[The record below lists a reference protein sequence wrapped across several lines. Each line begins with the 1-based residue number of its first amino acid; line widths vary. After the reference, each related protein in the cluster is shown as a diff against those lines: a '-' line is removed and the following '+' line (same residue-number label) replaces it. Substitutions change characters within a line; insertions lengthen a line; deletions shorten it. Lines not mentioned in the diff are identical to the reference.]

1 MQNLTPAM
9 RQYVDIKKKHSDCI
23 LFFRLGDFYEVFF
36 DDAKLCSKLLD
47 LVLTSKNK
55 NKPNPIPM
63 AWIPYHSSE
72 KYIKKLI
79 NYWYKVAIAEQMTNP
94 VPGKIVEREVVSIIT
109 PGTYLSD
116 DNKWFSYIVA
126 LYSQTYKDWTN
137 YHISWWD
144 FSIGEYTTKSFH
156 TVEEMQKFV
165 CQLNPSEIIFDINF
179 LEKGEIQ
186 NNLKN
191 SLNSLISLYD
201 IPFNPEEYILQQ
213 TRIQTLSSFGTAL
226 EEWRLNAFALLINYI
241 KNTQKS
247 DLYNIVKVSFH
258 QTDKKV
264 LLDDITIKN
273 LEIFSSS
280 YESNEKYSL
289 AGVINTS
296 KTAGWSRL
304 LYHILANP
312 INDIDELRV
321 RLSHIEY
328 YQNNIELTEEI
339 HKILSYM
346 SDIPRLLTRII
357 YKKTLPT
364 LFVKIRFVLWLFF
377 KDINNN
383 LIFEME
389 RIGLH
394 IDDKNNVY
402 DIFALLNNLL
412 KDDDE
417 VNDTIDFIKDG
428 YNNNIDNLRSIAYHS
443 DDLLIQYQQDLV
455 NLTGISNIKLKFIM
469 NQWYFLEVTNKDIE
483 KFEAK
488 LYSIKNELDLEEK
501 EKYTIERRN
510 TLIGSQ
516 RYTSAYLEIIQ
527 NKVLSAKEELISAE
541 FKLLAEIKEK
551 LTDIMISFN
560 NFYHKISWLDIYTS
574 HALLARDNNFIKPD
588 LKKESNI
595 NIKLWRHPVI
605 ERYLDNNQHFIPNNL
620 NIWDNT
626 SFLHIITGPN
636 MGGKSTFLRQNA
648 LIILMAHCGLFVPAN
663 EAKIGLVD
671 WIFAR
676 VGSGDVIAKNQSTFM
691 TEMIEVSNIL
701 NNATKNSFII
711 FDELGRWTSTYDWL
725 ALTKAILEYVA
736 KEIKAK
742 TLIATHYHELIKLE
756 WNLNWVKNYSVW
768 VYETEKEV
776 IFMKKIVEWWASKS
790 YWLDVAKLAGISQ
803 SIIDQAKK
811 NLEQLEIS
819 KHNSNNQKQ
828 QLWLDF
834 EVKVKSD
841 PRFEKIK
848 QIIESLNINEITP
861 LQALQ
866 ILSKIQWEL

>member
-1 MQNLTPAM
+1 M

-36 DDAKLCSKLLD
+36 EDAKLCSKLLD
-47 LVLTSKNK
+47 LVLTSKNR

-79 NYWYKVAIAEQMTNP
+79 NYGYKVAIAEQMTTP
-94 VPGKIVEREVVSIIT
+94 VPGQIVEREVVSIIT

-116 DNKWFSYIVA
+116 ENKWFSYIVA

-144 FSIGEYTTKSFH
+144 FSIGEYITKSFRS
-156 TVEEMQKFV
+156 VEEMQKFV

-179 LEKGEIQ
+179 LEKSEIQ
-186 NNLKN
+186 NNLKK
-191 SLNSLISLYD
+191 SLNSLISLYEV
-201 IPFNPEEYILQQ
+201 PFNPEEYVLQQ
-213 TRIQTLSSFGTAL
+213 IRIQTLSSFGTAL
-226 EEWRLNAFALLINYI
+226 ENWRLNAFALLINYI

-289 AGVINTS
+289 FGVINTT
-296 KTAGWSRL
+296 KTPGWSRL

-312 INDIDELRV
+312 INDIDKLRT

-328 YQNNIELTEEI
+328 YQNNMPLTQEI
-339 HKILSYM
+339 HKTLSYM
-346 SDIPRLLTRII
+346 SDIPRLLTRVI

-383 LIFEME
+383 LITEIE
-389 RIGLH
+389 RLGLTL
-394 IDDKNNVY
+394 DDKNKIQN
-402 DIFALLNNLL
+402 IFILLNNIL
-412 KDDDE
+412 KEDEE
-417 VNDTIDFIKDG
+417 VNDTINFIKDG
-428 YNNNIDNLRSIAYHS
+428 YNSTIDDLRSIAYRS
-443 DDLLIQYQQDLV
+443 DDLLMQYQQDLV
-455 NLTGISNIKLKFIM
+455 NLTGVSNIKLKFIM
-469 NQWYFLEVTNKDIE
+469 HQWYFLEITNKDIE
-483 KFEAK
+483 KFELK
-488 LYSIKNELDLEEK
+488 LNSIKNEWILGEEEK
-501 EKYTIERRN
+501 YSIERRN

-516 RYTSAYLEIIQ
+516 RYTSVYLEKIQ
-527 NKVLSAKEELISAE
+527 NKILSAKEELISAE
-541 FKLLAEIKEK
+541 FKLLTEIKEK
-551 LTDIMISFN
+551 LTEVIISFN
-560 NFYHKISWLDIYTS
+560 EFYHKISWLDIYTS
-574 HALLARDNNFIKPD
+574 HALLARDNKFIKPEI
-588 LKKESNI
+588 KKENTI

-605 ERYLDNNQHFIPNNL
+605 EKYLEDNQHFIPNDL
-620 NIWDNT
+620 NIWESN

-648 LIILMAHCGLFVPAN
+648 LIVLMAHCGLFVPAN

-756 WNLNWVKNYSVW
+756 WSLTWAKNYSVC

-776 IFMKKIVEWWASKS
+776 IFMKKIVKWWANKS

-803 SIIDQAKK
+803 NIINQAKK
-811 NLEQLEIS
+811 NLEQLETS
-819 KHNSNNQKQ
+819 KNLIHTNKQ

-834 EVKVKSD
+834 EVKVKND

-848 QIIESLNINEITP
+848 QIIKTLNINEITP